1 MDYDDAPEFDDMDI
15 DGYMEDMEPPDEIE
29 QMMAAQY
36 EESLVKKKSNDDD
49 NGSAEGGIQKV
60 ISPDVTASAPAPN
73 LAPDAS
79 TLSSVTSNVPTV
91 SHTAPSMASSDLR

>member
-49 NGSAEGGIQKV
+49 SGSAEG
-60 ISPDVTASAPAPN
+60 
-73 LAPDAS
+73 
-79 TLSSVTSNVPTV
+79 
-91 SHTAPSMASSDLR
+91 